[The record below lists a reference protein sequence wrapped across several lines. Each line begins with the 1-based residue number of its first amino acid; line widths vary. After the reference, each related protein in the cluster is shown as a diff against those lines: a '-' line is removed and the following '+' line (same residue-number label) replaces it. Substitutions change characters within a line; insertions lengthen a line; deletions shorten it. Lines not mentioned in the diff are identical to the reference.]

1 MGIVL
6 GKDGDAPPKV
16 SNVITATFTE
26 EAEAV
31 DITNRDNEG
40 GAAGAPGHRMH
51 AAGLKNRTWEV
62 ECHNPAGLITDLEAN
77 ASSGYHV
84 MNVGENV
91 TLDGAVTYTV
101 TLKEA

>member
-1 MGIVL
+1 MAIGL
-6 GKDGDAPPKV
+6 GKDGAAPPKGA
-16 SNVITATFTE
+16 NVITATFTE

-31 DITNRDNEG
+31 DISNRGNIG
-40 GAAGAPGHRMH
+40 GTAGNPGFRIQ

-62 ECHNPAGLITDLEAN
+62 ECHNPTGLITDLNAN
-77 ASSGYHV
+77 AASGYHV
-84 MNVGENV
+84 MNVGENI

>member
-1 MGIVL
+1 MSIVL
-6 GKDGDAPPKV
+6 GKDGAAPPRG

-31 DITNRDNEG
+31 DISNRDNIG
-40 GAAGAPGHRMH
+40 GSSGNPGFRIQ

-62 ECHNPAGLITDLEAN
+62 ECHNPTGLITDLESN
-77 ASSGYHV
+77 AASGYHV
-84 MNVGENV
+84 MNVSENI

>member
-1 MGIVL
+1 MAILL
-6 GKDGDAPPKV
+6 GKDGEAPPKV

-31 DITNRDNEG
+31 DITNRGNAG
-40 GAAGAPGHRMH
+40 GSGGAPGHRVN

-77 ASSGYHV
+77 AASGYHV
-84 MNVGENV
+84 MNVSENI

>member
-1 MGIVL
+1 MAIVL
-6 GKDGDAPPKV
+6 GKDGAAPPIA

-31 DITNRDNEG
+31 DISNRDNIG
-40 GAAGAPGHRMH
+40 GTPTHPGHRIQ
-51 AAGLKNRTWEV
+51 AAGLTNRTWEV
-62 ECHNPAGLITDLEAN
+62 ECHDPADLITDIEAN
-77 ASSGYHV
+77 AVSGYHV
-84 MNVGENV
+84 MNISENV